1 MPPHAPTTSTG
12 SGRHQAKTSTQTP
25 RGHQKNKLSNSSTAS
40 SAGGGSYASE
50 SDVEEDFK
58 RRPNRDSIASVQ
70 SNRTDVSTQ
79 TNGSGSV
86 RETARSRNSW
96 NARPPRDG
104 DETLEPQIFSVDN
117 LRRDLPEISAVTG
130 LKPPTNASLKTL
142 EQWAKT
148 NDVIRRALEVSARSQ
163 IVDIREEQ
171 AAASQEGYAAR
182 RKQRGT
188 ASSAR
193 R

>member
-96 NARPPRDG
+96 NARPPPGWRRNSRAANIQCRQLAQGSSGNLSRDRI
-104 DETLEPQIFSVDN
+104 ETSDQ
-117 LRRDLPEISAVTG
+117 R
-130 LKPPTNASLKTL
+130 K
-142 EQWAKT
+142 
-148 NDVIRRALEVSARSQ
+148 SQ
-163 IVDIREEQ
+163 N
-171 AAASQEGYAAR
+171 S
-182 RKQRGT
+182 
-188 ASSAR
+188 
-193 R
+193 